1 MLEVLYAVVRELW
14 LRERRNG
21 FFELLQKVEE
31 GISEGVE
38 SE

>member
-1 MLEVLYAVVRELW
+1 MFEVIDTVMCELW

-21 FFELLQKVEE
+21 LFELLQKIEE
-31 GISEGVE
+31 GIGEGVE

>member
-1 MLEVLYAVVRELW
+1 MLEVLDAVVCELR

-21 FFELLQKVEE
+21 LFELLQEIEE
-31 GISEGVE
+31 GIGEGVE